1 MPFKSNDPNHP
12 SKNRLRKRTRKLS
25 RNRHTA
31 YTPTRRNAILQSIAK
46 GVGVAEACRNA
57 GVLDRTAPAR
67 WVKQS
72 DPLVASTPGRKKKL
86 DDTDRS
92 VIIYK
97 LVEKQPF
104 IPVVVLT
111 GTNNEIVGNQAIK
124 AGAQDFL
131 VKGEFDSISILQFNS
146 YLLFFIFFESLL
158 PIRRLGAKKV
168 YNLYFI

>member
-1 MPFKSNDPNHP
+1 MPFKANDPNHP

-67 WVKQS
+67 WVKQA

-92 VIIYK
+92 VIYK

-104 IPVVVLT
+104 ISSSDLSKKLYEKT
-111 GTNNEIVGNQAIK
+111 GKMISQTTINVELSKRKDHPFTSKSPEK
-124 AGAQDFL
+124 ACEDKNLDRIYDLQLGF
-131 VKGEFDSISILQFNS
+131 KGKNHMWW
-146 YLLFFIFFESLL
+146 
-158 PIRRLGAKKV
+158 
-168 YNLYFI
+168 